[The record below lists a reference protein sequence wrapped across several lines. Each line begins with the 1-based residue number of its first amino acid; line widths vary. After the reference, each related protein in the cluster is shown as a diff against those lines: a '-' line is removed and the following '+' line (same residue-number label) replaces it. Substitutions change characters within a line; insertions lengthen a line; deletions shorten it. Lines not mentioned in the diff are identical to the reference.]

1 MPSWSDL
8 ERFCRHDGWE
18 YRLQNSG
25 RDKSYT
31 KMLSNGEILWT
42 RISKSSGGIGRGL
55 FAAILKNQL
64 KASKEYFN
72 RVLSDKK
79 HASND
84 LDQRK

>member
-18 YRLQNSG
+18 HRPQNSG

-42 RISKSSGGIGRGL
+42 RISKSSEEIGKGL
-55 FAAILKNQL
+55 FASILKNQL
-64 KASKEYFN
+64 KASPEYFN
-72 RVLSDKK
+72 RVLSNKK
-79 HASND
+79 HASNNA
-84 LDQRK
+84 DQRK